1 VVSCIGDSGVEA
13 QELCIKSSDIA
24 RRDIPIRS
32 GPSICRGHVEG
43 IGDLVNSG
51 VRKVNAQLF
60 GVKSHET
67 RGHKEAKWREAVS
80 RTSEEDRCQ
89 RSRDLT
95 NSGVRR
101 LRAQTL
107 GIPSREAAR

>member
-24 RRDIPIRS
+24 RRNIPTRL
-32 GPSICRGHVEG
+32 GPSICRGRVAG
-43 IGDLVNSG
+43 IGDVTNSG
-51 VRKVNAQLF
+51 VHRVNAQVF

-67 RGHKEAKWREAVS
+67 RGHEAAKWREAVS
-80 RTSEEDRCQ
+80 HPSKEDRCQ

-101 LRAQTL
+101 LRGQTL